1 MKKKGYALLVVIIV
15 MSAALML
22 GFTIIRSQAIQTNNL
37 KYEKK
42 DIQAYYAA
50 ESGIND
56 LVDKLFS
63 NIKAV
68 VGSYP
73 VGSNVSIRE
82 FIERVNDINEPS
94 SARAK
99 IFNKSLENDKDTLY
113 NAFITEEYSGLSP
126 ETEPDENHRIY
137 FTYPISSTGES
148 NLKDSIKHTLRRDVT
163 IAVTITNSGG
173 SGGGSDEDI
182 YGLMNELI
190 QSIIDYRNGFG
201 TKIAIIEAAN
211 KAKSH
216 WSEILKS
223 KIPSIFNGNHEAKDN
238 CKQRDN
244 WSKFVKDLGKIP
256 SNDNKPGGAEGIF
269 KFSSTHHLEE
279 INDEILNF
287 MNDNDD
293 TTTIIIGNPVITK

>member
-56 LVDKLFS
+56 LADKLFG

-68 VGSYP
+68 VGLYP
-73 VGSNVSIRE
+73 AGANVSVKE
-82 FIERVNDINEPS
+82 FIEAVNNINKPS
-94 SARAK
+94 STQTR
-99 IFNKSLENDKDTLY
+99 IINKSLQNDKDTLY
-113 NAFITEEYSGLSP
+113 NAFLTEEYSSLSP
-126 ETEPDENHRIY
+126 ETEPDENHRIF

-148 NLKDSIKHTLRRDVT
+148 NLKDSIKHTLRREVT
-163 IAVTITNSGG
+163 IAVTITSSGG
-173 SGGGSDEDI
+173 SGGSDEDI

-201 TKIAIIEAAN
+201 TKEAIIQAAN
-211 KAKSH
+211 KVKSH
-216 WSEILKS
+216 WSEILES
-223 KIPSIFNGNHEAKDN
+223 KIPTIFNSNHEAKDN

-269 KFSSTHHLEE
+269 KFSNTHHLEQ
-279 INDEILNF
+279 INDEVLNF
-287 MNDNDD
+287 INDDD